1 MKSLEKI
8 YIETYGCSMN
18 KADSEFIAGILAE
31 DGYSIS
37 SSIED
42 ADVIILNSC
51 VVKTPTERKI
61 IRRISQLRKLKKK
74 LLVAGCLPLAIP
86 SVVDQFKDVS
96 FIGTNVEV
104 IKEAISAIKA
114 GKRYVNISKSRACKP
129 ELPKIRMNPIVE
141 IIPIAEG
148 CVGNCSYCI
157 IKLARKELM
166 SFPKDSILA
175 RVKKAIKTGAKE
187 IWLTAQDTGAY
198 GLDLYKD
205 YKLPELLEEI
215 CKLKGDFKLRVGMMN
230 PNHLLNF
237 LSKLIKIYSKEEKI
251 YKFIHIPL
259 QSGSNQ
265 ILKLMGRKYTA
276 EDFKLMVK
284 KLRENIEAITISTD
298 IIVGF
303 PQETE
308 EQFNETLKLLKETE
322 PDIINISRFWPRPGT
337 KAEKLEQL
345 HSRVTKE
352 RSRIATKLFEEI
364 GLKRN
369 KRWLNWQGTAL
380 VSGKGKNDSYISRNF
395 AYKPIVVH
403 SKENIFGKEIEVKV
417 KDCTYFDLRGEI
429 ISHITPKY
437 QKSLSSRSLSL

>member
-215 CKLKGDFKLRVGMMN
+215 CKLKGDFKLRVG
-230 PNHLLNF
+230 
-237 LSKLIKIYSKEEKI
+237 
-251 YKFIHIPL
+251 
-259 QSGSNQ
+259 
-265 ILKLMGRKYTA
+265 
-276 EDFKLMVK
+276 
-284 KLRENIEAITISTD
+284 
-298 IIVGF
+298 
-303 PQETE
+303 
-308 EQFNETLKLLKETE
+308 
-322 PDIINISRFWPRPGT
+322 
-337 KAEKLEQL
+337 
-345 HSRVTKE
+345 
-352 RSRIATKLFEEI
+352 
-364 GLKRN
+364 
-369 KRWLNWQGTAL
+369 
-380 VSGKGKNDSYISRNF
+380 
-395 AYKPIVVH
+395 
-403 SKENIFGKEIEVKV
+403 
-417 KDCTYFDLRGEI
+417 
-429 ISHITPKY
+429 
-437 QKSLSSRSLSL
+437 